1 MKSKN
6 IYLAVAASWIV
17 FIFLDGTGAILR
29 AWYLRKMAI
38 PFRLFYVSTRYG
50 RGIMLFILAVLN
62 FVLLAT
68 KMREEIVFKAKKR

>member
-17 FIFLDGTGAILR
+17 FIFLDGAGALLR

-38 PFRLFYVSTRYG
+38 PFRFFYLSTRYG
-50 RGIMLFILAVLN
+50 RGVMLFALGVLN
-62 FVLLAT
+62 FLLLAD
-68 KMREEIVFKAKKR
+68 KMREEIAFKAKKR